1 MTGGHLLAC
10 HECDLLHRI
19 PEVSEGVV
27 VTCRRCGAVL
37 LKKKRNSIERTLAF
51 SAAGLILFALANGF
65 PFLAFKIQGQVQQT
79 TLLTGI
85 RELYGQGLSG
95 LAGLVFLTTVL
106 APLIQ
111 LLGLFY
117 IFLPLKAARK
127 LPGMFPVFRFLHR
140 IQPWS
145 MMEVFMLGILV
156 SIVKLAKMAQIV
168 PGVAAYSFMAL
179 IFVLAACSASVD
191 PHLVWERWEKPS

>member
-1 MTGGHLLAC
+1 MTNGMLLAC

-19 PEVSEGVV
+19 PEVPEGGVAA
-27 VTCRRCGAVL
+27 CRRCGAIL
-37 LKKKRNSIERTLAF
+37 LKRKRNSIERTLAL
-51 SAAGLILFALANGF
+51 SIAGLTLFAVANGF
-65 PFLAFKIQGQVQQT
+65 PFLAFEIQGHVQQA

-85 RELYGQGLSG
+85 RELYAQGLAG

-106 APLIQ
+106 APFIQ
-111 LLGLFY
+111 LLGFLY
-117 IFLPLKAARK
+117 VFLPLKADRQF
-127 LPGMFPVFRFLHR
+127 PGMFRVFRFLHR

-168 PGVAAYSFMAL
+168 PGVAVYSFMAL
-179 IFVLAACSASVD
+179 IFVLAACTASVD
-191 PHLVWERWEKPS
+191 PHLVWERWEKRS